1 MTKNWKR
8 WLAAGLCAAMV
19 GGMLPTSSAMA
30 EEVEAQ
36 PLLPVEEQQ
45 ETPEVSLLPE
55 GEKKDH
61 DEPIEN
67 NEPTAETLS
76 EEEELLAEEK
86 EPLEEE
92 EEDLLPE
99 ELPEE
104 ESQPPVAVFAV
115 RADIPDNMEKVN
127 LAKGKDGAVTFSDV
141 EGGKNGTEWKYPQF
155 VGSNV
160 ADGDPSTR
168 WSAGKTNEQWVTVD
182 LGQAYNIDQ
191 VIIRFHAKVPKYKV
205 LVSVTGN
212 DGDWTEIKNVDET
225 MDKSGSGGKRGY
237 HAEHSRQR
245 SVCKIS
251 AASDVAS
258 YQWAKLWLQHY
269 RTGGLLPG

>member
-45 ETPEVSLLPE
+45 ETPEGSLLPE

-99 ELPEE
+99 EAGRGVTASRSCVCRPGRYPRQYGKS
-104 ESQPPVAVFAV
+104 ESG
-115 RADIPDNMEKVN
+115 
-127 LAKGKDGAVTFSDV
+127 KG
-141 EGGKNGTEWKYPQF
+141 EGWGCDF
-155 VGSNV
+155 
-160 ADGDPSTR
+160 
-168 WSAGKTNEQWVTVD
+168 
-182 LGQAYNIDQ
+182 L
-191 VIIRFHAKVPKYKV
+191 
-205 LVSVTGN
+205 
-212 DGDWTEIKNVDET
+212 
-225 MDKSGSGGKRGY
+225 
-237 HAEHSRQR
+237 
-245 SVCKIS
+245 
-251 AASDVAS
+251 
-258 YQWAKLWLQHY
+258 
-269 RTGGLLPG
+269 